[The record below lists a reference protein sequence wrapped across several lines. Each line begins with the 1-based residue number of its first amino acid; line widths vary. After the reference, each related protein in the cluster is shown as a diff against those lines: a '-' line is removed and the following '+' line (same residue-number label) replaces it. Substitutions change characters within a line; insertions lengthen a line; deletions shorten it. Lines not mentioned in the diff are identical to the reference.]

1 MKSFRMSA
9 YDRFLN
15 VEKMVAK
22 ALDELEEPLADVN
35 PNNIY
40 SIAKKLEYKIRE
52 ISDISLVELKKEKS
66 E

>member
-1 MKSFRMSA
+1 MSA